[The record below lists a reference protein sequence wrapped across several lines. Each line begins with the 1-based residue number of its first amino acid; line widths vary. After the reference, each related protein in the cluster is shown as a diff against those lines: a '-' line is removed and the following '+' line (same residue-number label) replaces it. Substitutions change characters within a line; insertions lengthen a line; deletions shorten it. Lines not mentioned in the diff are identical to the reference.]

1 MVWKGFLVGA
11 AVTMGWAILDL
22 VIGPEIDANFIHIFI
37 ASTLGGTGALWAERL
52 PSPGDR

>member
-37 ASTLGGTGALWAERL
+37 ASALGGTGALWAERL
-52 PSPGDR
+52 PSSGDR